1 MMDTDSTMRTKRDL
15 TKLYPDRQI
24 AACMQDEI
32 KQELAA
38 QKVFLQG
45 PDKHG
50 RGVLI
55 LKGARHSKSKRDL
68 EELKRFICYC
78 LDNVIK
84 QHDLR
89 VNPEGKGV
97 AIFDLR
103 GGHLSDCPLNCIPAE
118 PGLHLPYSDQ
128 VLQATW
134 PVMNPG
140 GKVGVQL
147 DL

>member
-1 MMDTDSTMRTKRDL
+1 MMVTDSIMRTK
-15 TKLYPDRQI
+15 TVSHEIPQDRQI
-24 AACMQDEI
+24 AVHMQDEI
-32 KQELAA
+32 KHELAA
-38 QKVFLQG
+38 QKVSLQG

-89 VNPEGKGV
+89 LNPEGKGV

-103 GGHLSDCPLNCIPAE
+103 GAHPS
-118 PGLHLPYSDQ
+118 
-128 VLQATW
+128 
-134 PVMNPG
+134 
-140 GKVGVQL
+140 
-147 DL
+147 